1 MEAVIFAGIQATGKT
16 TFFKERFFD
25 THVRISLD
33 LLRTRHRERRL
44 LELCIELRQPFVI
57 DNTNPTA
64 EERARYI
71 VPARAAGFRVVGYYF
86 RSILIDS
93 IARNAGRR
101 GRAQVPVK
109 GIGGTARRLQ
119 TPALHEGFDA
129 LYYVR
134 IAAHSQFI
142 VEEWHDEETHE

>member
-1 MEAVIFAGIQATGKT
+1 MEAVIFAGIQATGKS

-44 LELCIELRQPFVI
+44 LQLCIDLSQPFVI
-57 DNTNPTA
+57 DNTNPTV
-64 EERARYI
+64 EERASYL

-86 RSILIDS
+86 RSILAES

-119 TPALHEGFDA
+119 PPSLDEGFDA

-134 IAAHSQFI
+134 ITADSRFI
-142 VEEWHDEETHE
+142 VEDWHDEGQRE